1 MSAAQVPQYSNYN
14 SGYISSSFQNPY
26 QYQASGIQQQ
36 QGESQTQT
44 SQQAQ
49 QSYTPIQ
56 TQTQHLLPFEN
67 AAGQQNEPGDGSDGG
82 VPVHL
87 NY

>member
-1 MSAAQVPQYSNYN
+1 MSQYANY
-14 SGYISSSFQNPY
+14 SPGYISSSFQNPY
-26 QYQASGIQQQ
+26 QYEAPEPQQQ
-36 QGESQTQT
+36 QGKDQTQMH
-44 SQQAQ
+44 QRAQ

-56 TQTQHLLPFEN
+56 TQPQHLLPFES
-67 AAGQQNEPGDGSDGG
+67 AAGQQHESGNGGDGS